1 MITSL
6 IEISLVGLITGFLF
20 SVPVTGPIGIL
31 TISKTL
37 HGQRLYAIMAA
48 TGAAIVDF
56 LYCFIAVFGFM
67 KLVKEYYDIIPYIL
81 IVGSGVIILIAV
93 KIWRTKLDIEHI
105 DETRI
110 SQRQQKIKKRGAL
123 MTGFMINFLNPTLFF
138 GWLTS
143 SFIAMSFVASIGLDF
158 AGFKDI
164 VEKSHNSTNFE
175 KIKENK
181 KREANNAELDSIS
194 QVKSSESA
202 DTDDMEKTEGNLDN
216 QNGTK
221 VFVHSLVFAFF
232 LGIGTIIWFYLFTG
246 VISKYRKKMKIPMV
260 NKVIQMLGV
269 ILFLFGLY
277 IGLHACVWFDLFA
290 WKDLYSWIL

>member
-37 HGQRLYAIMAA
+37 HGQRLYAIMVA

-56 LYCFIAVFGFM
+56 LYCFIAVFGFV
-67 KLVKEYYDIIPYIL
+67 KLVKAYSDIIPYIL
-81 IVGSGVIILIAV
+81 IVGSGIIIFISI

-110 SQRQQKIKKRGAL
+110 SQRQKKIKKRGAL

-158 AGFKDI
+158 AGFKEI
-164 VEKSHNSTNFE
+164 VEKSKNSTNIE
-175 KIKENK
+175 KIREDK
-181 KREANNAELDSIS
+181 KREANKADSDNVS
-194 QVKSSESA
+194 QVKSSNST
-202 DTDDMEKTEGNLDN
+202 DTILDETEGNPDN

-221 VFVHSLVFAFF
+221 VLVHSLVFAFF

-246 VISKYRKKMKIPMV
+246 VISKYRKKMKIPTV
-260 NKVIQMLGV
+260 NKIIQMLGV

-277 IGLHACVWFDLFA
+277 IGLHACVWFDFFA
-290 WKDLYSWIL
+290 WKDLYSWII

>member
-37 HGQRLYAIMAA
+37 HGQRLYAILAA
-48 TGAAIVDF
+48 TGAAVVDF

-67 KLVKEYYDIIPYIL
+67 KLVKAYYDIIPYIL
-81 IVGSGVIILIAV
+81 IVGSVVIICIAV

-105 DETRI
+105 DETKI
-110 SQRQQKIKKRGAL
+110 SRRQQKIKKHSAL

-164 VEKSHNSTNFE
+164 VKKSHDSTNVE
-175 KIKENK
+175 QIQEDI
-181 KREANNAELDSIS
+181 KRESTNGTPDCVS
-194 QVKSSESA
+194 QVKSSGIDASDNVEQ
-202 DTDDMEKTEGNLDN
+202 TDVNPSFT
-216 QNGTK
+216 NGTK
-221 VFVHSLVFAFF
+221 EFVHSIVFAFF

-246 VISKYRKKMKIPMV
+246 VISKYRKKMKIPTV

-277 IGLHACVWFDLFA
+277 IGLQACIRFEWFAL
-290 WKDLYSWIL
+290 KDLYSWIL